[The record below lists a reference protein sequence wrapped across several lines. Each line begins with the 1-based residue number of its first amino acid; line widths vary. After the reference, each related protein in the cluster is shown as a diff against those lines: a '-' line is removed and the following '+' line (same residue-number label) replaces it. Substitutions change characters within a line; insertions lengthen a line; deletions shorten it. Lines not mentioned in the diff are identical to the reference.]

1 MPETSILLI
10 DDDSEDRALAALV
23 LYREFPEAQ
32 VLEIADAA
40 AFAGA
45 LSTGRVDLVI
55 TDYQLSWSS
64 GPSIL
69 KAVKE
74 TGRAVPVIALTHM
87 RDPETAVEAMKSGFA
102 DVLFKSSK
110 SYLRLGSAATQAL
123 QERQHRSV
131 AQSPAEPWLETLL
144 DRANVG
150 AFRSTLDGQVIE
162 ASPALLRLVGVHS
175 AQDLVATGLP
185 LSDVGSQD
193 SDTLL
198 RKLKATSQPTPREVV
213 VTRPDGTPL
222 RLALTEL
229 LRQDAQSRFVV
240 DVLVQDV
247 TRRTAEEEE
256 LRRRVSELER
266 SNTDLKQFASVASHQ
281 LQEPLR
287 AVEKYSRLLAW
298 DARRKL
304 EDKERELLDTVV
316 QGARRTQQLVDDLL
330 VYSRVDSEARPFRD
344 CSCSPLVDRAIR
356 NLQATIE
363 ESGAKIY
370 RGELPTVFGDPAQ
383 LVQVWQNLLSNA
395 LRFRA
400 EDPPQVRITAERDQK
415 EWVFSVTDN
424 GIGFGPE
431 EAQHVFGIFRR
442 LHRQLPGT
450 GLGLTI
456 AKRIVERHGGRIWA
470 VSAPAEG
477 STFSFT
483 IPILDEA
490 EDALQPSSQLG
501 AGEQS

>member
-1 MPETSILLI
+1 VPEASILLI

-23 LYREFPEAQ
+23 LYREFPDAQ
-32 VLEIADAA
+32 VQEIADAA

-69 KAVKE
+69 GAVKE
-74 TGRAVPVIALTHM
+74 TGRAIPVIALTHM

-110 SYLRLGSAATQAL
+110 SYLRLGRAAAQAL
-123 QERQHRSV
+123 RKTRTRSL
-131 AQSPAEPWLETLL
+131 AHPSDPWLETLL
-144 DRANVG
+144 DRANIG
-150 AFRSTLDGQVIE
+150 AFRSTLDGQLIE
-162 ASPALLRLVGVHS
+162 SSPALLRLLGVAS
-175 AQDLVATGLP
+175 ARDLVATGLP

-198 RKLKATSQPTPREVV
+198 RKLKATSQPTPREVH
-213 VTRPDGTPL
+213 VTRPDGTQV
-222 RLALTEL
+222 RLALIEL
-229 LRQDAQSRFVV
+229 LRQDAANRFVV

-247 TRRTAEEEE
+247 TRRGAEEEE
-256 LRRRVSELER
+256 LRRKVSELER

-304 EDKERELLDTVV
+304 EDSERELLDSVV
-316 QGARRTQQLVDDLL
+316 EGAQRTQQLVDDLL
-330 VYSRVDSEARPFRD
+330 AYSRVDSEARPFRD
-344 CSCSPLVDRAIR
+344 CSCSALVDRAIR

-370 RGELPTVFGDPAQ
+370 RGELPTVFGDAAQ

-395 LRFRA
+395 LRFRGQ
-400 EDPPQVRITAERDQK
+400 DPPQVRISAERDQE

-470 VSAPAEG
+470 VSTPGEG

-483 IPILDEA
+483 IPIGD
-490 EDALQPSSQLG
+490 DAQDAIRPSSHLG
-501 AGEQS
+501 AGQQS

>member
-1 MPETSILLI
+1 MREAWILLI

-23 LYREFPEAQ
+23 LSRALPEARVQ
-32 VLEIADAA
+32 EIDGAT

-69 KAVKE
+69 EAVKE
-74 TGRAVPVIALTHM
+74 SGRGVPVIALTHM
-87 RDPETAVEAMKSGFA
+87 RDPDTAVGAMKSGFA
-102 DVLFKSSK
+102 DILFKSSK
-110 SYLRLGSAATQAL
+110 SYLQLGSAAAHAL
-123 QERQHRSV
+123 EEAYNLRLAPLSD
-131 AQSPAEPWLETLL
+131 PWLETVL

-150 AFRSTLDGQVIE
+150 VFRSTLDGQLIE
-162 ASPALLRLVGVHS
+162 STPTLLQLLGVDS
-175 AQDLVATGLP
+175 VRELLEVGLP
-185 LSDVGSQD
+185 ATDLGSQD

-198 RKLKATSQPTPREVV
+198 RKLNEEGQPRPREVD
-213 VTRPDGTPL
+213 VTRSDGSHM
-222 RLALTEL
+222 RLALTEVL
-229 LRQDAQSRFVV
+229 QRDATDKFVV
-240 DVLVQDV
+240 DVLVQHV
-247 TRRTAEEEE
+247 THRGEREEE
-256 LRRRVSELER
+256 LRRQVSDLER
-266 SNTDLKQFASVASHQ
+266 SNADLNQFASVASHQ

-304 EDKERELLDTVV
+304 GDAERELLDSVV
-316 QGARRTQQLVDDLL
+316 EGAQRTQQMVDDLL
-330 VYSRVDSEARPFRD
+330 TYSRVDSEARPFRA
-344 CSCSPLVDRAIR
+344 CVCSPLVDRAIR
-356 NLQATIE
+356 NLQATVE
-363 ESGAKIY
+363 ESGAQIH

-395 LRFRA
+395 LRFQGKETPR
-400 EDPPQVRITAERDQK
+400 VRISAERDRS

-431 EAQHVFGIFRR
+431 EAQNVFSIFRR
-442 LHRQLPGT
+442 LHRELPGT

-456 AKRIVERHGGRIWA
+456 AKRIVERHGGRMWA
-470 VSAPAEG
+470 VSTPGEG

-483 IPILDEA
+483 IPIGEEIENA
-490 EDALQPSSQLG
+490 AHPRRGLG
-501 AGEQS
+501 ASQQN